1 MSEYQYWGVSLT
13 QPAPSGSGFR
23 MDEDYPKTLAE
34 LARRFGTEE
43 ACAEYL
49 ARLRWPDHLPTLPG
63 HRSLAAGKRLA
74 AVPSVPGA
82 SVG

>member
-1 MSEYQYWGVSLT
+1 MT

-49 ARLRWPDHLPTLPG
+49 ARLCWPDGFTCPRCRATDPW
-63 HRSLAAGKRLA
+63 RLGNGLRLCRQCRA
-74 AVPSVPGA
+74 QV
-82 SVG
+82 